1 MSLVP
6 KVFVG
11 GQLGIHTLRLE
22 HNANL
27 PPHVRRI
34 LSRIV
39 SHDNRPTRGRDH
51 QGRENPEE
59 SRLSA
64 AIRAQHPEQLCGT
77 HVERNPVQRRPVLI
91 AMNQVLN
98 GNYCRRGRMLNFR
111 LSIGECRN
119 FRNQGDLW
127 TPLSVYDDTV
137 SSIITMNKSGK

>member
-6 KVFVG
+6 QVFIR
-11 GQLGIHTLRLE
+11 GQLGIHALRLE
-22 HNANL
+22 DNANL

-39 SHDNRPTRGRDH
+39 SHDNGPTRRRDH

-59 SRLSA
+59 SRFSA
-64 AIRAQHPEQLCGT
+64 AIRAQQSEQLCRP
-77 HVERNPVQRRPVLI
+77 HVERNSVQRCPVLI
-91 AMNQVLN
+91 PMNQVLN
-98 GNYCRRGRMLNFR
+98 GNYCSGGRMLDFR
-111 LSIGECRN
+111 LSISECGN